1 MSNFNIRNVTF
12 HGDGNHIGDKY
23 DSPQTYLKIQ
33 KISSKE
39 GIELVNAIFNF
50 NEKDNQEDFLE
61 AVKSVEVNPDEIT
74 DEQKSYLRK
83 LFEKLYEKGIDKAM
97 DAFYNLLSKFKPELI
112 LAIAESSEAF
122 EKYISKFS

>member
-1 MSNFNIRNVTF
+1 MSNFNINNVTF

-39 GIELVNAIFNF
+39 GIELVNTIFNF

-61 AVKSVEVNPDEIT
+61 AVKSVEINPENIT
-74 DEQKSYLRK
+74 DKQKSYLRK
-83 LFEKLYEKGIDKAM
+83 LFEKLYEKGLDKAM
-97 DAFYNLLSKFKPELI
+97 DAFYNLLSNFKPELI
-112 LAIAESSEAF
+112 LVIAESSDSFAE
-122 EKYISKFS
+122 YISKLN